1 MAARENKHN
10 SCQFILN
17 KIFPESA
24 IMMPATLAVVV
35 PVLSFSGL

>member
-10 SCQFILN
+10 ACQFILN

-24 IMMPATLAVVV
+24 IMMPATLTAVA